1 MLLCLAHQ
9 GYRCHQFD
17 LRGPPPCSQE
27 SGFVFRRVE
36 VEAVFLPAEV
46 VGFLLGV
53 EEVEEFRREA
63 VVEVVV
69 SPQEG
74 AQEFLVP
81 TQR

>member
-1 MLLCLAHQ
+1 
-9 GYRCHQFD
+9 
-17 LRGPPPCSQE
+17 
-27 SGFVFRRVE
+27 VE